1 MLEVIRKHAQG
12 WPAKI
17 ILGVIVLLFALFGID
32 TYLRQVGSNV
42 SVVKVGGSTVTMQEF
57 DNALQNYRNQ
67 LQQTQKNL
75 DPALLDSPEIKQA
88 VLNRLINARLLSAE
102 VTRGHFNI
110 SDDSLSGPITSMP
123 EFQENGQFSQE
134 AYNRILTQNRL
145 TTSKFEASIKSDL
158 LAQQV
163 RDGLISLVYQPEK
176 LVNNV
181 IKANQQQ
188 REVTVAELKVSNFA
202 DKVKLD
208 DITIK
213 NYYEKN
219 KDKLKSAEQVKIE
232 FVEIS
237 SNANIINGSAKVTDI
252 EAKQY
257 FDENQSKFQG
267 DEKRRASHILLAF
280 GAAATPEK
288 KAEIKKKAESVLAE
302 VKKSP
307 KQFDILAK
315 KYSDDPGSAVKGGDL
330 GVFGRGAMVKPFEDA
345 VFTMAPGAVSD
356 LVESEFGYH
365 IIKLTEIKGAA
376 PSFETAKFEIIRML
390 TEQKAQAKFLEQAD
404 GFSNMVYEQSNSLDV
419 AAKTYNTHT
428 TRTEWMNRDQLLK
441 AFKSE
446 KLVKQVFS
454 NETIKEHRNTEA
466 IETAPN
472 TLLSARVFEYKPAA
486 TLTFD
491 EAKEG
496 VKQFLV
502 LEVAKKQ
509 AKLKGEAL
517 LADLKSG
524 KTTSDSD
531 IGIEWIPPVVVD
543 RKNAQGLTEL
553 TMNQVFKID
562 TQKLP
567 AYAGVYDPKNG
578 YLLIKVIS
586 VKEGNTDNNQAVK
599 DEIRNAYTNE
609 VGLSYMALLKSKN
622 KVMVN
627 EKLLMQ
633 QSTQ

>member
-32 TYLRQVGSNV
+32 TYLREVGSNV
-42 SVVKVGGSTVTMQEF
+42 SVVKVGSNTVSMQEF

-67 LQQTQKNL
+67 IQQSQKNI
-75 DPALLDSPEIKQA
+75 DQAQLDSPEVKQA
-88 VLNRLINARLLSAE
+88 VLNRLVNSRLLSAE
-102 VTRGHFNI
+102 VARGKFSV
-110 SDDSLSGPITSMP
+110 SDDTLSNHITNMQ

-145 TTSKFEASIKSDL
+145 TTSKFESSIKSDL

-163 RDGLISLVYQPEK
+163 RDGLISLAYQPEK
-176 LVNNV
+176 LTNNV
-181 IKANQQQ
+181 IKAQQQQ
-188 REVTVAELKVSNFA
+188 REVTVAELKLSGFA

-208 DITIK
+208 EATIK
-213 NYYEKN
+213 AYYDKN
-219 KDKLKSAEQVKIE
+219 KEKLKSAEQVKIE

-237 SNANIINGSAKVTDI
+237 SNANIINGSAKVTEAD
-252 EAKQY
+252 AKQY
-257 FDENQSKFQG
+257 FDENPSQFQG

-288 KAEIKKKAESVLAE
+288 KAEIRKKAEGILAE

-307 KQFDILAK
+307 KQFDVLAK
-315 KYSDDPGSAVKGGDL
+315 KYSEDPGSAVKGGDL
-330 GVFGRGAMVKPFEDA
+330 GIFGRGTMVKPFEDA
-345 VFTMAPGAVSD
+345 VFTMAPGAISD

-404 GFSNMVYEQSNSLDV
+404 GFTNMVYEQSNSLDV

-428 TRTEWMNRDQLLK
+428 TRTDWMNRDQLLK

-446 KLVKQVFS
+446 KLVAQVFS
-454 NETIKEHRNTEA
+454 GEAIKEHRNTEA

-472 TLLSARVFEYKPAA
+472 TLLSARVFEHKPAA
-486 TLTFD
+486 TLTFE
-491 EAKEG
+491 EAKLG
-496 VKQFLV
+496 VQQFLIQ
-502 LEVAKKQ
+502 EEAKKQ
-509 AKLKGEAL
+509 AKLKGETL
-517 LADLKSG
+517 LAELKAG
-524 KTTSDSD
+524 KVMSDDS
-531 IGIEWIPPVVVD
+531 IEWIPPVVVD
-543 RKNAQGLTEL
+543 RKNAQGLTDL
-553 TMNQVFKID
+553 TMNQVFKMD

-586 VKEGNTDNNQAVK
+586 VKDGNADDNQAVR

-609 VGLSYMALLKSKN
+609 IGLSYMNLLKSKN
-622 KVMVN
+622 KVMIN

-633 QSTQ
+633 QNSP